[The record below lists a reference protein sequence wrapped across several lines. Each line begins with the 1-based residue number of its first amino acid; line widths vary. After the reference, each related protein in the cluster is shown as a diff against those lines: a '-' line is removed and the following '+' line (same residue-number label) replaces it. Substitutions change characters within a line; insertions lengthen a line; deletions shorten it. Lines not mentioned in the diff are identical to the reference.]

1 MLAIAIMVLGHVS
14 APRLFDL
21 YDVAEVIAV
30 GTVVA
35 SDTRVATMKVERWLK
50 GGRGTIVRYRI
61 NQHFRCDT
69 SDAVV
74 GERKLMFLDSD
85 RDGVLAI
92 SWSGRGRRDVVDEE
106 VKALEQWIAH
116 EHEPSSFRLETDTEG
131 ALPASLLKCRSRD
144 RQAYRGCLVV
154 PREGHDVTPQKT
166 GEALRCFFDADSKL
180 ECWRFP
186 SGT

>member
-1 MLAIAIMVLGHVS
+1 MLAIAIMVMGHV
-14 APRLFDL
+14 AEPRLFEL
-21 YDVAEVIAV
+21 YDDAEVLAV

-35 SDTRVATMKVERWLK
+35 HDGQLATMKVERWLK
-50 GGRGTIVRYRI
+50 GGRGTRVKY
-61 NQHFRCDT
+61 RCDP

-92 SWSGRGRRDVVDEE
+92 SWWGRGRRDVVDEE
-106 VKALEQWIAH
+106 VTALERWIAH
-116 EHEPSSFRLETDTEG
+116 ENEPSSFRLDMETTD
-131 ALPASLLKCRSRD
+131 ALPATLLHCRSRD
-144 RQAYRGCLVV
+144 SRAYRGCVV
-154 PREGHDVTPQKT
+154 IPRDGYDVTPRKT

-186 SGT
+186 AGT